1 MRKVKV
7 PKDDFLQF
15 RIDTPTLARF
25 RTAARAQ
32 GVSMSELL
40 RRAIAGSLGGQAGG
54 MPGQGEKPARP
65 LGQ

>member
-7 PKDDFLQF
+7 PKDAFLQF

-32 GVSMSELL
+32 GLSMSEVL
-40 RRAIAGSLGGQAGG
+40 RRAIVSVCAKASTDE
-54 MPGQGEKPARP
+54 PGRAV
-65 LGQ
+65 